1 MKRITVLTEYKAEEG
16 KKQNVLEALDELK
29 EQIEALGGREVI
41 IYEGVDQPGLFV
53 EQFMLPNMQ
62 AYEKMKRIREE
73 ERIDF
78 WKAFNSYILGGK
90 NKINMWAFE
99 KK

>member
-1 MKRITVLTEYKAEEG
+1 MNKITVLTEYKAEDG
-16 KKQNVLEALDELK
+16 KKENVLSAIDELK

-53 EQFMLPNMQ
+53 EQFLLPNMQ

-78 WKAFNSYILGGK
+78 WQTFNSYILGGK
-90 NKINMWAFE
+90 KKINMWAFE

>member
-1 MKRITVLTEYKAEEG
+1 MKEITVLTEYKAEEG
-16 KKQNVLEALDELK
+16 KKGKVLDALDELK
-29 EQIEALGGREVI
+29 EQIEALGGRDVM

-78 WKAFNSYILGGK
+78 WKAFNSYIFGGK